1 MNQPATTRRQNQR
14 FDVNL
19 PVAVK
24 HGEQA
29 IAARALNAS
38 LGGLFIELEL
48 DQKVKLPLGARLH
61 VRFEVVGHAVESNA
75 VVRWHGDRGLGVQF
89 DGLRARDVW
98 ALEKYFKSL

>member
-24 HGEQA
+24 HGDKA
-29 IAARALNAS
+29 LTARALNAS
-38 LGGLFIELEL
+38 LGGLFIELALE
-48 DQKVKLPLGARLH
+48 DKLPLGARLH
-61 VRFEVVGHAVESNA
+61 VRFEVVGHAVESDA

-98 ALEKYFKSL
+98 ALEKFFKSL

>member
-1 MNQPATTRRQNQR
+1 VNQSATTRRQNQR
-14 FDVNL
+14 FEVNL

-24 HGEQA
+24 HGDKA
-29 IAARALNAS
+29 LTARALNAS
-38 LGGLFIELEL
+38 LGGLYLELE
-48 DQKVKLPLGARLH
+48 DKLALGARLH
-61 VRFEVVGHAVESNA
+61 VRFEVVGHAVESAA

>member
-24 HGEQA
+24 HGDKA
-29 IAARALNAS
+29 LTARALNAS

-48 DQKVKLPLGARLH
+48 GGKLPLGARLH
-61 VRFEVVGHAVESNA
+61 VRFEVVGHAVESDA

-98 ALEKYFKSL
+98 ALEKFFKSL